1 MTTPKEVAADIVCQY
16 SFVLNTP
23 EYRGKNVTGAEFAKL
38 IAEVYD
44 VSIHGVNHYAAII
57 AEDYIA
63 SIRYEVTGRVAW
75 KFKGKEA

>member
-1 MTTPKEVAADIVCQY
+1 MKTPKEVAADIVYQY

-23 EYRGKNVTGAEFAKL
+23 DYRGKNVTGAEFAKL

-44 VSIHGVNHYAAII
+44 VSIHGANHYAAII

-63 SIRYEVTGRVAW
+63 SIRHAASGRVTW
-75 KFKGKEA
+75 KFKEA